1 MSNTT
6 LQALEAEAMKLSAQE
21 RADLAE
27 RLWLSVSPSDLDGA
41 AWDAEVQRRVAADD
55 AGQTR
60 FMPAQ
65 VALDRLAEHLQRRLA
80 ERRG

>member
-27 RLWLSVSPSDLDGA
+27 RLWLSVPPSDLDGA
-41 AWDAEVQRRVAADD
+41 HWDAEVQRRVAADE

-65 VALDRLAEHLQRRLA
+65 AAPDRLADHLQRRLA

>member
-6 LQALEAEAMKLSAQE
+6 LQAIEAEAMKLSAQE

-27 RLWLSVSPSDLDGA
+27 RLWMSVAATDEDDA
-41 AWDAEVQRRVAADD
+41 AWDAELQRRVAADD

-65 VALDRLAEHLQRRLA
+65 MALDRLADHIQRRLA
-80 ERRG
+80 ERQR